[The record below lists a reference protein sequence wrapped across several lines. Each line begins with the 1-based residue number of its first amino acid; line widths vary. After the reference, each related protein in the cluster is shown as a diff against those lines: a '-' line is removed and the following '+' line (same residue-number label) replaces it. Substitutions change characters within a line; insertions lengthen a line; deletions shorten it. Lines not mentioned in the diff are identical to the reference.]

1 MPIPTSSLRNAG
13 YSAGILALG
22 SVLTPDLSFPF
33 LEDNENQAPPAFI
46 FMHLVEKEPKQLLKD
61 HRVNL
66 RGLTE
71 IGKHWCY
78 FTLGESPQP
87 ILSLKNVSL
96 NICRY
101 PQPF

>member
-1 MPIPTSSLRNAG
+1 M
-13 YSAGILALG
+13 ALG